1 MYTIER
7 LGNTTFALR
16 PEYDA
21 VVAELGYEP
30 PLGVPVEC
38 TFEWSLDHAKKV
50 VAREKRAAAA
60 KERAAR
66 KRATSAEADPL
77 KPKAVRKTAPR
88 KTAPRKT
95 AK

>member
-30 PLGVPVEC
+30 PLGVPAEC
-38 TFEWSLDHAKKV
+38 TFEWALDRAERIV
-50 VAREKRAAAA
+50 QREKRSAAA

-66 KRATSAEADPL
+66 KRATAADTEPSPS
-77 KPKAVRKTAPR
+77 KTVRKAAPR